1 MLRAW
6 KREDILEIAQIEQ
19 RCFPKSAW
27 TKEQIDQ
34 AFLHEGFYSVLYQ
47 EEQIK
52 GYLGAVLNEWEA
64 EIAFI
69 AVDIPYRRQSIA
81 EKMIDYLIEFARK
94 TGRDKIFL
102 EVRRSNIPAQN
113 LYAKKGFKTYSIR
126 KNYYEGTEDAI
137 CMVFEVNG

>member
-1 MLRAW
+1 MLRRW
-6 KREDILEIAQIEQ
+6 KREDISQIAEIEQ

-27 TKEQIDQ
+27 TKEQIEQ
-34 AFLHEGFYSVLYQ
+34 TFAQEGFYSVLY
-47 EEQIK
+47 EENQIE
-52 GYLGAVLNEWEA
+52 GYLGAVLNKWEA

-69 AVDIPYRRQSIA
+69 AVDIPFRRRSIA
-81 EKMIDYLIEFARK
+81 EKMLDTLIEFARK
-94 TGRDKIFL
+94 TGREKIFL

-113 LYAKKGFKTYSIR
+113 LYAKKGFKTYAVR